1 MAYEG
6 EAEVVG
12 KFRSLRGPTRALTD
26 GLLFS
31 LTLVGAL
38 WALQVHIYLNLVVFT
53 QQYLALILALGLSTT
68 FLAVKARTRE
78 PGDRV
83 PWHDW
88 LAAAASVLFCGY
100 VAVFYPRLVRE
111 IGIITPDKWLL
122 GAIAILLVMEATR
135 RVLGWFLVGLALLFI
150 LYARFSHLMP
160 PLLEAP
166 STNWDRLAIYLYLD
180 TNSIF
185 GLPLNVFSTI
195 IIAFI
200 LFGTVLQ
207 ALNADKF
214 LTQSALAI
222 MGRYRGGPAKVA
234 VGASSLFGT
243 ISGSAVANVVID
255 GVITIPMMARSG
267 YPSHVAAAIE
277 ALASTGGQ
285 IMPPV
290 MGITAF
296 LIADWLG
303 IPYSQVVIASIVPA
317 TLYYVALFIQ
327 VDLEAGKHGIVG
339 LPAHELPRLRD
350 VLRDGWVFFVP
361 FGILVYTLMVA
372 NWQPGK
378 SAMAAVISAVAV
390 GCLSADTR
398 PTPKRLWQS
407 FVRTGRTLLELVA
420 IVAMSGLIIGAL
432 QVSGLAFGMSLM
444 LVSLAGGS
452 LIALLLLT
460 AALSIV
466 LGMGLPTSVIYI
478 LLAVLVAPGLVQFGV
493 PALAAHLYLF
503 YFGMMS
509 VITPPVCFATFAAAS
524 IAGCDLWK
532 AGWAG
537 VRLGIAAYIIPF
549 IFVYQPELL
558 MIGSPVAIVLT
569 VVSALLA
576 VTFIA
581 AVVAGYLFTH
591 LGPVRR
597 GLLAAAGIALI
608 PPPLAGPVALSLNVG
623 GLALGV
629 IVAVVQ
635 HRQVARAAA

>member
-12 KFRSLRGPTRALTD
+12 KFRTLTGPTAKLVD

-31 LTLVGAL
+31 LTLVGVL
-38 WALQVHIYLNLVVFT
+38 WALEAHIYLKLVVFI
-53 QQYLALILALGLSTT
+53 QQYLALILALGMSTT
-68 FLAVKARTRE
+68 FIVLKARKGE
-78 PGDRV
+78 PGASV
-83 PWHDW
+83 PWYDW
-88 LAAAASVLFCGY
+88 LAAAASVVVCGY
-100 VAVFYPRLVRE
+100 VVVSYPRLITE
-111 IGIITPDKWLL
+111 AGIITPDKWLL
-122 GAIAILLVMEATR
+122 GAIACVLVLEATR
-135 RVLGWFLVGLALLFI
+135 RVLGWLLVGLALLFI
-150 LYARFSHLMP
+150 LYARFSHLLP
-160 PLLEAP
+160 SLLEAP
-166 STNWDRLAIYLYLD
+166 STKWDRLAIYLYLD

-200 LFGTVLQ
+200 LFGTLLQ
-207 ALNADKF
+207 VLNADKF
-214 LTQSALAI
+214 LTQAALAI

-234 VGASSLFGT
+234 IGASSLFGT

-296 LIADWLG
+296 LIADWLS

-317 TLYYVALFIQ
+317 MLYYVALFVQ

-339 LPAHELPRLRD
+339 LPARELPRLRD
-350 VLRDGWVFFVP
+350 VARHGWVFIVP
-361 FGILVYTLMVA
+361 FGILVYTLVFS

-378 SAMAAVISAVAV
+378 AALAATVSAIGV
-390 GCLSADTR
+390 GFFTADSR
-398 PTPKRLWQS
+398 PTLGKLRES
-407 FVRTGRTLLELVA
+407 FVKTGRTLLDLVTITA
-420 IVAMSGLIIGAL
+420 IAGLIIGAL
-432 QVSGLAFGMSLM
+432 QVSGLAFSMSLM

-452 LIALLLLT
+452 LILLLFLT

-478 LLAVLVAPGLVQFGV
+478 LLAVLVAPGLVEFGV

-509 VITPPVCFATFAAAS
+509 VITPPVCFATFAAAT

-537 VRLGIAAYIIPF
+537 VRLGIVAYIIPF

-558 MIGSPVAIVLT
+558 MIGSPGAIVLT
-569 VVSALLA
+569 VASALVA

-581 AVVAGYLFTH
+581 AAVAGYLFGP
-591 LGPVRR
+591 LGVVGRL
-597 GLLAAAGIALI
+597 LLAVAGLSLI
-608 PPPLAGPVALSLNVG
+608 PSPVAGPVGLSLNLV
-623 GLALGV
+623 GLALGIV
-629 IVAVVQ
+629 VAVAQ
-635 HRQVARAAA
+635 RRQAARAAA